1 MNFTNVNSNRKIKIC
16 VVGLGYVGLPLAVK
30 FAKHFKIVGFD
41 INKKRIEELKNN
53 YDRNLQIN
61 KKELEE
67 VSKNIEFTDEEDKIG
82 EANIFIVTVP
92 TPLTENKKPDL
103 SFLKE
108 ASKIVGR
115 NLKRGSIV
123 VYESTTY
130 PGCTEEVCLPILEKE
145 SRLKLGEF
153 SIGYSPERIS
163 PGDKEHT
170 LESTYK
176 IVAGYDEETTKRL
189 SEIYGKITN
198 VCLVDS
204 IKIAE
209 AAKVVENTQR
219 CLNIALFNE
228 LARIFDKLKIDS
240 KKVFDAAATKWN
252 FHRYYPGFVGGHCI
266 SVDPYYLLEKA
277 NNSGYIS
284 EFIMFGI
291 LINEE
296 APYFVAK
303 KIIELLKDKNKSI
316 EESKIL
322 ILGAS
327 YKENVPDLRE
337 SKVKNLIEKLKSLGI
352 DKINIFEPL
361 IERENIFGV
370 ENINKF
376 EKYDVIVYTV
386 NHKEFKNM
394 DISDILKNDGIIIDI
409 RRRFDKQEVEN
420 RGFTYWGL

>member
-1 MNFTNVNSNRKIKIC
+1 MNSTNESSDRKIKIC

-30 FAKHFKIVGFD
+30 FAGHFEVVGFD
-41 INKKRIEELKNN
+41 IDKKRIEELKNN

-61 KKELEE
+61 KKELEK
-67 VSKNIEFTDEEDKIG
+67 VSKNIEFTDREDKIG
-82 EANIFIVTVP
+82 EANIIIVTVP
-92 TPLTENKKPDL
+92 TPLTNDKKPDL
-103 SFLKE
+103 SFLKK

-115 NLKRGSIV
+115 NLKKGSIV

-145 SRLKLGEF
+145 SGLKLGEF
-153 SIGYSPERIS
+153 SVGYSPERIS

-170 LESTYK
+170 LENTYK
-176 IVAGYDEETTKRL
+176 IVAGYDEKTTKRL
-189 SEIYGKITN
+189 SEIYEKITN
-198 VCLVDS
+198 VYVVDS

-228 LARIFDKLKIDS
+228 LAMIFDKLKIDS

-277 NNSGYIS
+277 NEYGYLS
-284 EFIMFGI
+284 KFIKYGI
-291 LINEE
+291 AANEKI
-296 APYFVAK
+296 PFFVAN
-303 KIIELLKDKNKSI
+303 KIIELLKDKNKAP
-316 EESKIL
+316 EKCKVL
-322 ILGAS
+322 ILGAA

-337 SKVKNLIEKLKSLGI
+337 SKVKNLVEKLKSFGI

-361 IERENIFGV
+361 IEKEYLFGV
-370 ENINKF
+370 KNIKKL
-376 EKYDVIVYTV
+376 EKYDVVVYAV
-386 NHKEFKNM
+386 DHKEFK
-394 DISDILKNDGIIIDI
+394 DIDICNLLEREGIIVDI
-409 RRRFDKQEVEN
+409 RRRFNKQEIEN

>member
-170 LESTYK
+170 LKSTDK
-176 IVAGYDEETTKRL
+176 IVAGYDEETTRRL

-198 VCLVDS
+198 AYPVDS

-386 NHKEFKNM
+386 NHKEFKNI
-394 DISDILKNDGIIIDI
+394 DICNILKKEGIIIDI

>member
-198 VCLVDS
+198 IYPVDS

-284 EFIMFGI
+284 EFIKLGI

-296 APYFVAK
+296 IPYFVAK

-322 ILGAS
+322 ILGAA

-361 IERENIFGV
+361 IERKNIFGV

-386 NHKEFKNM
+386 NHKEFKNI
-394 DISDILKNDGIIIDI
+394 DIYNILKKEGIIIDI